1 MPAAASQPRLVGPFQ
16 QLVLLTVIRIGPDC
30 HGGAVHNYIEGR
42 TGRWTSLKAVY
53 TTLQRLERR
62 GYLRSW
68 LRPPVGSRWTP
79 DWKRPGPVTLERAA
93 RRFYSVQT
101 AGRRALRLTLRGSDR
116 MQSGL
121 PGFGREHEL
130 YRSNEPTLSPR
141 PYRFRNRRMRE
152 LYGTWPACDPRWRT
166 LFASKWTERDRE
178 EARAHD
184 AQVPKSG
191 KPWPEL
197 DGQPPSPIA
206 LRAMT
211 PRIAMLMPVRLAR
224 RTLPVALADALAQRA
239 VELTVLA
246 IVDDGEGGRDD
257 GSAEFLEQQARSDS
271 RLKVLRGPGAG
282 AGAALDV
289 GLSAAA
295 AAGAPL
301 LAHMEADDRCLQ
313 DRLARLAAALKR
325 DPFLCAVTSRAG
337 QFGAVTPGMRRYLAW
352 QNSLLSHAELARE
365 RFVEIPALHQTGLYR
380 VEAVQA
386 IGGYAP
392 RGPWPV
398 DIDFWLRWFEHDA
411 LVAPLKVAKL
421 PRVFYRWRQH
431 VRQATRSHGGNAAAG
446 PHGLDALRAAKAHY
460 LARWL
465 RGSAA
470 VSSRP
475 VVLLSTGRTLH
486 AWGAALRA
494 EGAAVRAALEW
505 KPGRPPPA
513 EVERA
518 REDGALV
525 VAAFGTAAVRAR
537 LRAALPRHR
546 EPDELLFTA

>member
-1 MPAAASQPRLVGPFQ
+1 VKICIVS
-16 QLVLLTVIRIGPDC
+16 DS
-30 HGGAVHNYIEGR
+30 H
-42 TGRWTSLKAVY
+42 
-53 TTLQRLERR
+53 
-62 GYLRSW
+62 
-68 LRPPVGSRWTP
+68 
-79 DWKRPGPVTLERAA
+79 DRA
-93 RRFYSVQT
+93 
-101 AGRRALRLTLRGSDR
+101 
-116 MQSGL
+116 
-121 PGFGREHEL
+121 
-130 YRSNEPTLSPR
+130 
-141 PYRFRNRRMRE
+141 
-152 LYGTWPACDPRWRT
+152 DP
-166 LFASKWTERDRE
+166 
-178 EARAHD
+178 
-184 AQVPKSG
+184 
-191 KPWPEL
+191 
-197 DGQPPSPIA
+197 
-206 LRAMT
+206 
-211 PRIAMLMPVRLAR
+211 
-224 RTLPVALADALAQRA
+224 LAQA
-239 VELTVLA
+239 VREA
-246 IVDDGEGGRDD
+246 KAQG
-257 GSAEFLEQQARSDS
+257 AEAVIHCGDVIGTQTL
-271 RLKVLRGPGAG
+271 
-282 AGAALDV
+282 GAALDV